1 MAPKSEQTTEQTT
14 RDRAIWFVRLGT
26 FAGAACALGLSWT
39 FSNLSLAYF
48 SGKPPVPTPAAVPV
62 VPTAAAPV
70 QKPPTVIQT
79 VVHHP
84 YQGGSSGST
93 AARAPAPAGSAPR
106 PPGAAPAPA
115 PPPPPP
121 PSCTSTPSKPC

>member
-1 MAPKSEQTTEQTT
+1 MAQTPEQTT

-48 SGKPPVPTPAAVPV
+48 SGKPPVPTPAVVPV
-62 VPTAAAPV
+62 VPATAAPV

-79 VVHHP
+79 IVHHP
-84 YQGGSSGST
+84 YQGGSSGSSGSA

-121 PSCTSTPSKPC
+121 PACTSTPSKPC

>member
-1 MAPKSEQTTEQTT
+1 MAQTSEQTT

-48 SGKPPVPTPAAVPV
+48 SGKPPAPTPVVVPV
-62 VPTAAAPV
+62 VPSAAAPV

-79 VVHHP
+79 VVRHP
-84 YQGGSSGST
+84 YQGGSAGGY
-93 AARAPAPAGSAPR
+93 APAPAGSAPR

-121 PSCTSTPSKPC
+121 PACHSTPSKPC